1 MLRFTVAAAALAVST
16 WFALGCVQARD
27 TGRAGSLVAGSARL
41 SAARAAEVRSLLDS
55 AGTLNPDRQVDLVRA
70 HLAFDEHDYGTA
82 IAILESVTRSE
93 PQNVF
98 AWSQLGYT
106 AGAGG
111 RLSVARLA
119 GRHVAQLVPKIR

>member
-1 MLRFTVAAAALAVST
+1 MAAVALAVSA
-16 WFALGCVQARD
+16 WFALGWVQARD
-27 TGRAGSLVAGSARL
+27 TGRADALVSGSTRL
-41 SAARAAEVRSLLDS
+41 SAARATQARSLLDS
-55 AGTLNPDRQVDLVRA
+55 AGTLNPDRTVDLVRA
-70 HLAFDEHDYGTA
+70 HLAFDQHHYETA
-82 IAILESVTRSE
+82 IRILESVTRSE